1 MLSFTTFRSD
11 KFESGRA
18 PLRIYP
24 IILELLLFV
33 SFGFQ
38 CHWAAAEAPK
48 WLLAHL
54 ALSGAHIDISVKPST
69 QILLIV
75 ENLAR

>member
-69 QILLIV
+69 QILFIV

>member
-1 MLSFTTFRSD
+1 MLPFTTFRSD

-24 IILELLLFV
+24 TILELLLFV

-38 CHWAAAEAPK
+38 GHRAAAQAPK

-54 ALSGAHIDISVKPST
+54 ALSGAHIHISVKAS
-69 QILLIV
+69 
-75 ENLAR
+75 A